1 MARRPGS
8 SATRARYCSEPRAT
22 LMVEREELYAVSTQ
36 ALPCLRNC
44 RPLTLRVSDARS
56 FSATVSA
63 VSLFGAI
70 AILAPAVGDEGS
82 DAFRPLSRRASFAAV
97 LLLQREPEQ
106 EYPDPP
112 QRASLAL
119 ER

>member
-36 ALPCLRNC
+36 ALPSRRNFL
-44 RPLTLRVSDARS
+44 PLTLRVSDARS
-56 FSATVSA
+56 FSAAVSA

-70 AILAPAVGDEGS
+70 AILAPAPCAAGS
-82 DAFRPLSRRASFAAV
+82 DAFLPLSRRSSFDAV
-97 LLLQREPEQ
+97 LLVV
-106 EYPDPP
+106 
-112 QRASLAL
+112 AV
-119 ER
+119 